1 MLYCFL
7 ADVAQRPEGTY
18 IVQHSLPRFRQ
29 DETLTVP
36 GFRAVPVH
44 ARSSD
49 SISIFSFMLYILL
62 IF

>member
-1 MLYCFL
+1 MLFCFL

-29 DETLTVP
+29 DETLTVL
-36 GFRAVPVH
+36 GFRTVSVQ
-44 ARSSD
+44 ARRSD
-49 SISIFSFMLYILL
+49 GINLFSFMLYILL